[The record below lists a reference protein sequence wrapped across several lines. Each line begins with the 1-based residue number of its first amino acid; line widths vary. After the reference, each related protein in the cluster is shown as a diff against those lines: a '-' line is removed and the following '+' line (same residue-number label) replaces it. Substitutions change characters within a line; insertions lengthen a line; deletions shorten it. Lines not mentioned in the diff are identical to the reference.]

1 MLVCC
6 TQLCLVLHGWCAT
19 LVGAAWCCAYSL
31 FIFIRYS
38 HTRVRARRTH
48 THAHTYRHVSL
59 RLGINSRRKT
69 KAVVYAVRH
78 AKRISDVLVCFCTM
92 DVAVTLSPARRAR
105 LRTHVG
111 KGFAD
116 VVTVR
121 TSARFRSRGGN
132 MRCKL
137 TANANLGW
145 TTA

>member
-111 KGFAD
+111 ASTALVARGSRTKGS
-116 VVTVR
+116 R
-121 TSARFRSRGGN
+121 TGPQHSSDRGQE
-132 MRCKL
+132 KQHEV
-137 TANANLGW
+137 
-145 TTA
+145 